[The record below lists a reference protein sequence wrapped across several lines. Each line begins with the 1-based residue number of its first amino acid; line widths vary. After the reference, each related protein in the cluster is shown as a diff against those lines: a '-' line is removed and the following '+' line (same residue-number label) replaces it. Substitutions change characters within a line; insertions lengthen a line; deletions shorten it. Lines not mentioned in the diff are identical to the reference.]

1 MTYQSV
7 NTSFNDLLSSEERK
21 IEKKG
26 YLVVGAIPAE
36 VDTAI
41 NELHLEEDGE
51 VRKLFSFKL
60 EDRLKFLNEFK
71 DCGTYKTLILTLSN
85 IEKNND
91 KEFWD
96 LISEFEGVTL
106 DEGWDKVLIAYWKES
121 LISKNNI
128 LADLME
134 INYSNDISYGKLSFN
149 IAKNKKINGYPAL
162 KESGLLSLTGKK
174 YVDKFGLP
182 KEKIFNISGYV
193 SLLVKPMREQGET
206 RLNRAYWISSL
217 FKNNTDNNYIA
228 ALENAIDMEANIA
241 KMREREASFQRA
253 ERLLFFI
260 FDFLKNLQY
269 NIYVKRKG
277 RQSMKIEK
285 EIMDRVYKWVNTDFI
300 PVPQSV
306 VKKLLGLDLGDII
319 DITPPAIG
327 DRVYVSGSK
336 NDEDGEIIAISEDR
350 ETYEVKLYRV
360 GEVIELEDGDFTVV
374 RDSYLP
380 MWGTM
385 WAFRYSSDND
395 IYFNGKDL
403 EKFSDCGFRIYTS
416 EDYGVIIGIDG
427 AGYDFYEQHWYP
439 LYMKLME
446 E

>member
-1 MTYQSV
+1 MICQSI

-21 IEKKG
+21 IDKKV
-26 YLVVGAIPAE
+26 YLVIGAIPAE
-36 VDTAI
+36 VDTVI
-41 NELHLEEDGE
+41 NELHLEEDGKI
-51 VRKLFSFKL
+51 RKLFSFKL

-71 DCGTYKTLILTLSN
+71 DCGAYKTLILTLSN

-106 DEGWDKVLIAYWKES
+106 DEGWDKVLIAYWKEN

-174 YVDKFGLP
+174 YIDKFGLP
-182 KEKIFNISGYV
+182 QEKIFNISGYV

-241 KMREREASFQRA
+241 KMREREASF
-253 ERLLFFI
+253 
-260 FDFLKNLQY
+260 
-269 NIYVKRKG
+269 
-277 RQSMKIEK
+277 
-285 EIMDRVYKWVNTDFI
+285 
-300 PVPQSV
+300 
-306 VKKLLGLDLGDII
+306 
-319 DITPPAIG
+319 
-327 DRVYVSGSK
+327 
-336 NDEDGEIIAISEDR
+336 
-350 ETYEVKLYRV
+350 
-360 GEVIELEDGDFTVV
+360 
-374 RDSYLP
+374 
-380 MWGTM
+380 
-385 WAFRYSSDND
+385 
-395 IYFNGKDL
+395 
-403 EKFSDCGFRIYTS
+403 
-416 EDYGVIIGIDG
+416 
-427 AGYDFYEQHWYP
+427 
-439 LYMKLME
+439 
-446 E
+446 